1 MADATIERLKKLRLT
16 DPLGSRDILSGIVE

>member
-1 MADATIERLKKLRLT
+1 MLDDLKKIRLT